1 MTQAD
6 NGTGVE
12 FSRSTLMVGRPKG
25 TPKTGGRKKGT
36 PNKISSALK
45 EAILEAAE
53 QAGGEHGTVGYL
65 VVQAHANPTAFMS
78 LLGKVLPTALTGG
91 TEKDD
96 APLKIISEVVWPI
109 GPDGK
114 RVYPSWWKKSD
125 RVDKSIGQS
134 VADDAC
140 RHWQG

>member
-1 MTQAD
+1 MT
-6 NGTGVE
+6 
-12 FSRSTLMVGRPKG
+12 GRPKG

-45 EAILEAAE
+45 DAILEAAE
-53 QAGGEHGTVGYL
+53 QAGGEDGIVGYL
-65 VVQAHANPTAFMS
+65 VAQALANPVAFMS
-78 LLGKVLPTALTGG
+78 LLGKVLPMTLTGG

-96 APLKIISEVVWPI
+96 APVKIITEVVWPI

-114 RVYPSWWKKSD
+114 RVYPSWWKQSD
-125 RVDKSIGQS
+125 RVDPSITSS
-134 VADDAC
+134 VADDDC

>member
-1 MTQAD
+1 
-6 NGTGVE
+6 
-12 FSRSTLMVGRPKG
+12 MVGRPKG

-78 LLGKVLPTALTGG
+78 LLGKVLPTTLTGG
-91 TEKDD
+91 TERP
-96 APLKIISEVVWPI
+96 AQNHQHGRLAQERLTPVKITGFVNLL
-109 GPDGK
+109 
-114 RVYPSWWKKSD
+114 
-125 RVDKSIGQS
+125 Q
-134 VADDAC
+134 A
-140 RHWQG
+140 